1 MRVLSPHIPLK
12 FAGTQSTV
20 AVGNAASTQILPANT
35 ARMYLLLQNNGANN
49 IHVSLDGTSA
59 TTSDFV
65 IASGGGS
72 LELAVG
78 VPTGQING
86 IAVSASTDLV
96 VLEG

>member
-1 MRVLSPHIPLK
+1 MRVLSHHIPLK

-20 AVGNAASTQILPANT
+20 SVSNASSTQILAANT

-49 IHVSLDGTSA
+49 IHVSLDGTTA

-86 IAVSASTDLV
+86 LALTGATDLV

>member
-1 MRVLSPHIPLK
+1 MRTIAHFIPLQ

-20 AVGNAASTQILPANT
+20 SVSNTTSTEILASNT
-35 ARMYLLLQNNGANN
+35 ARKYLLLQNNGAND
-49 IHVSLDGTSA
+49 IHLSMDGTAA

-65 IASGGGS
+65 IASSGGS
-72 LELAVG
+72 LELATG

-86 IAVSASTDLV
+86 LAVTASTDIV